1 MKVVIGET
9 TYTKIKSLSF
19 DPEAD
24 VTGDSV
30 PTNQFSVDIQTTD
43 DIAFGEYAYLYDD
56 LDNLWAK
63 YWIIYAEHMDKQT
76 VRVRAQSALK
86 LLERR
91 ILGPVMYNAEPVTNV
106 IADIFDR
113 LGVDS
118 YTLDQSL
125 ASETITGFCPEQSA
139 KNRLIWVCFVICAY
153 VKSFFSDKIEIAP
166 IDDTETLIPI
176 NKIYWKPKITY
187 SDYVTR
193 CRVVSYSYQQGTPA
207 TTDTWVTDGTNYYI
221 QSQTSVSL
229 GNPDVPQ
236 DALVHEITVDCIT
249 IVNSDNVD
257 DILTHISQYYFKRMQ
272 VEFDAINNAE
282 YMPGDRITAYA
293 DEDTMFT
300 GFINKT
306 TFTFGLQAKSTI
318 LLTPVEIRL
327 AGKLIIEYIYNTQV
341 IGDQEYTFPVG
352 YEYEIEMPYHDWI
365 IGEHRYVYRPVDAN
379 VSGTM
384 VAGETVVQEPYQVAL
399 DLKDNILHVVSVDDL
414 TFENGVVIIR

>member
-24 VTGDSV
+24 VTGDKV

-43 DIAFGEYAYLYDD
+43 DISFGEYAYLYDD

-76 VRVRAQSALK
+76 VRVRAQSALM

-91 ILGPVMYNAEPVTNV
+91 ILDPVMYNAEPVTNV

-113 LGVDS
+113 LGADS
-118 YTLDQSL
+118 YTLDPSL
-125 ASETITGFCPEQSA
+125 ASATITGFCPEQSA

-153 VKSFFSDKIEIAP
+153 VKSCFSDKIEIAP
-166 IDDTETLIPI
+166 IDDTEMLIPI

-207 TTDTWVTDGTNYYI
+207 TTDTWVTDGTDYYI

-236 DALVHEITVDCIT
+236 DALVHEITIDGIT

-282 YMPGDRITAYA
+282 YMPGDKITAYA
-293 DEDTMFT
+293 DEDTMYT
-300 GFINKT
+300 GFINQT

-318 LLTPVEIRL
+318 LLTPVEIRP
-327 AGKLIIEYIYNTQV
+327 AGKLIIEYVYNSQV
-341 IGDQEYTFPVG
+341 IGEQEYTFPVG
-352 YEYEIEMPYHDWI
+352 YEYEIEMPYHDWM
-365 IGEHRYVYRPVDAN
+365 IGEHRYIYRPVDAN
-379 VSGTM
+379 VTGTM
-384 VAGETVVQEPYQVAL
+384 AAGETVIQEPYQVAL
-399 DLKDNILHVVSVDDL
+399 DLKDDILHVVSVDDL
-414 TFENGVVIIR
+414 TLENGVVIIR